1 MSIFLKTVMEN
12 IDNKRIQII
21 NDVIKKFNSNWKDD
35 MMCSECIGN
44 FNGII
49 IKKFKKNGTVYN
61 GTDYII
67 VYYEYNQ
74 YGQEDQR
81 TQIQSVNEQ
90 TYYYECYIIKYDK
103 DTYTNLKELISDKL
117 LFTSYITKIKPN
129 NILETYGQIT
139 YEMSYTELR
148 F

>member
-49 IKKFKKNGTVYN
+49 IKNV
-61 GTDYII
+61 
-67 VYYEYNQ
+67 VL
-74 YGQEDQR
+74 
-81 TQIQSVNEQ
+81 
-90 TYYYECYIIKYDK
+90 ECNDIK
-103 DTYTNLKELISDKL
+103 S
-117 LFTSYITKIKPN
+117 
-129 NILETYGQIT
+129 
-139 YEMSYTELR
+139 
-148 F
+148 